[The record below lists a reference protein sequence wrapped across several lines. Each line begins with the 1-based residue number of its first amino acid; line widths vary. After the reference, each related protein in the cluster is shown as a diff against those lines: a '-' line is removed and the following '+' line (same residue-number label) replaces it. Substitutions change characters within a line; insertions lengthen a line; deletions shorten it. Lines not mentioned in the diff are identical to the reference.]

1 MNTELRVGAGILL
14 LVSLVLLGW
23 FGRGW
28 YDDSQ
33 TLRVE
38 QVIAKTKEEAQ
49 AGAAAAIA
57 KIEVKNT
64 VVNQKVVEHTY
75 HDPVYQECRH
85 TPEAYQQILDL
96 FKEP

>member
-1 MNTELRVGAGILL
+1 MNWRVGVGLGL
-14 LVSLVLLGW
+14 LVLAFGAGWLLHGW
-23 FGRGW
+23 KS
-28 YDDSQ
+28 DS
-33 TLRVE
+33 
-38 QVIAKTKEEAQ
+38 EALAIDRAVQ
-49 AGAAAAIA
+49 ATQATTAAAIA

-64 VVNQKVVEHTY
+64 VINQKVVEHTY